1 MGHQVAA
8 HFRFSLT
15 SPATMQPS
23 SVHYAVKKVHI
34 KDLHHMPLYHQTG
47 KLACACSVC
56 SVKEFHVEYKVHQ
69 SLTKQA
75 KVVYS
80 ESSVKR
86 IQAIQSAC
94 AVKKIHGKD
103 YAIAHLPASEEV

>member
-1 MGHQVAA
+1 M
-8 HFRFSLT
+8 F
-15 SPATMQPS
+15 
-23 SVHYAVKKVHI
+23 
-34 KDLHHMPLYHQTG
+34 HHMPLCHQTG

-56 SVKEFHVEYKVHQ
+56 SVKEIHVKYKVHQ

-86 IQAIQSAC
+86 IQAIQSAY
-94 AVKKIHGKD
+94 AVKKIHVKD
-103 YAIAHLPASEEV
+103 YAIAHLPASEEVL